1 MQTIA
6 LAIFSLALIST
17 TLVSKNI
24 SRITFSLLKINEI
37 LTPQAVPFTYVAKAK
52 ADNNILNMLAES
64 NMLSGSAEP
73 EITIECFNHF
83 IPILNQISTNFS
95 VQYEQCVTVA
105 TQAEANLSTSAAQ
118 NRATFVNETSA
129 ICSAFTSCN
138 SDSDNLNFFD
148 CYATAVRL
156 LENYNSF
163 LYCLKYSSFN
173 QASTDV
179 NEIYNLSKDAAN
191 AAISLKGGLQLITDT
206 EQICTNNA
214 QLAYAAQTSETYK
227 ELKACFVNG
236 LSAASTVTAN

>member
-1 MQTIA
+1 MESKEGKHMQTIA
-6 LAIFSLALIST
+6 LAIFSLALIGT
-17 TLVSKNI
+17 TL
-24 SRITFSLLKINEI
+24 
-37 LTPQAVPFTYVAKAK
+37 AVPFTYVAKAK

-64 NMLSGSAEP
+64 NMMSGSAEP
-73 EITIECFNHF
+73 EITIECFNYF
-83 IPILNQISTNFS
+83 MPILNQISTNFS

-138 SDSDNLNFFD
+138 SESDNLNFFD
-148 CYATAVRL
+148 CYATA
-156 LENYNSF
+156 
-163 LYCLKYSSFN
+163 
-173 QASTDV
+173 ASTDV

>member
-1 MQTIA
+1 MESKEGKHMQTIA
-6 LAIFSLALIST
+6 LAIFSLALIGT
-17 TLVSKNI
+17 TL
-24 SRITFSLLKINEI
+24 
-37 LTPQAVPFTYVAKAK
+37 AVPFTYVAKAK

-148 CYATAVRL
+148 CYATA
-156 LENYNSF
+156 
-163 LYCLKYSSFN
+163 
-173 QASTDV
+173 ASTDV

-206 EQICTNNA
+206 EEICTNNA

-227 ELKACFVNG
+227 ELNACFVNG
-236 LSAASTVTAN
+236 L

>member
-1 MQTIA
+1 MESKEGKHMQTIA

-17 TLVSKNI
+17 TL
-24 SRITFSLLKINEI
+24 
-37 LTPQAVPFTYVAKAK
+37 AVPFTYVAKAK

-148 CYATAVRL
+148 CYATA
-156 LENYNSF
+156 
-163 LYCLKYSSFN
+163 
-173 QASTDV
+173 ASTDV

-206 EQICTNNA
+206 EEICTNNA

-227 ELKACFVNG
+227 ELNACFVNG
-236 LSAASTVTAN
+236 L